1 MVNIDIFILFL
12 FNLEDSYF
20 EILFESKNYNTEQIE
35 NSFKTKKE
43 KLDSD
48 KRLNFSDSKIKF
60 ENINIYEDIID
71 IYLLYNGEIV
81 KSTKTE
87 SKNYHRIM
95 PYEIGISNEFQQV
108 IFEIVNKIE
117 LTIKI
122 KFSNKSSNKEMSFK
136 SRIKYYNK
144 KAKKSNIPIDEKKN
158 KEIAKNKTDK
168 IHKEDN
174 EKNFVVHTLNEEK
187 EEHNNKKLE
196 KENDIKGQIIK
207 IWNQEN
213 SHNIGERL
221 SLISENENKNKKI
234 IDEYDLK
241 IKELQSLLKKKE
253 DEILELSSKLENL
266 EILQKQGWNEIV
278 TSQKGNNILITSVKN
293 NNKEININR
302 IKHELILQNTNKI
315 ELYGNKKEENINNQK
330 PLEIFQL
337 LNIEKFFI
345 EGKKK
350 IENIKEKKDEIKIMP
365 IKKEPLQIN
374 SFDKFTIKKKKK
386 LNYLLEKKDCI
397 QLLSKEKEI
406 LIFQNSDK
414 FTIKKPIKPLNK
426 IQKKESLNLISFGKE
441 KKEKSNKWIT
451 EISEINKLTIERKEK
466 FLNKICANEKIEL
479 IGIKKEK
486 NDGDKINRNEEKNE

>member
-43 KLDSD
+43 KLESD

-196 KENDIKGQIIK
+196 KENDITGQIIK

-241 IKELQSLLKKKE
+241 IKELQSFLKKKE
-253 DEILELSSKLENL
+253 DEILELSNKLKNLEN
-266 EILQKQGWNEIV
+266 IQKQGWNEKIK
-278 TSQKGNNILITSVKN
+278 SEKGDNIWINRVKN
-293 NNKEININR
+293 NNDIEIYNNR
-302 IKHELILQNTNKI
+302 FKHDLILQNTSKI
-315 ELYGNKKEENINNQK
+315 ELYGNKKEDSIHDQK
-330 PLEIFQL
+330 PLRVFI
-337 LNIEKFFI
+337 LNVDKIFI

-350 IENIKEKKDEIKIMP
+350 IENIKEKKDEIKIIP
-365 IKKEPLQIN
+365 IKKEPLQIC
-374 SFDKFTIKKKKK
+374 SFDKFTIDKKK
-386 LNYLLEKKDCI
+386 NVNNLLEKKDSI
-397 QLLSKEKEI
+397 QLLSKEKEK

-414 FTIKKPIKPLNK
+414 FNILKPIKPLNK
-426 IQKKESLNLISFGKE
+426 IQKNRLCEFN
-441 KKEKSNKWIT
+441 
-451 EISEINKLTIERKEK
+451 IN
-466 FLNKICANEKIEL
+466 
-479 IGIKKEK
+479 
-486 NDGDKINRNEEKNE
+486 